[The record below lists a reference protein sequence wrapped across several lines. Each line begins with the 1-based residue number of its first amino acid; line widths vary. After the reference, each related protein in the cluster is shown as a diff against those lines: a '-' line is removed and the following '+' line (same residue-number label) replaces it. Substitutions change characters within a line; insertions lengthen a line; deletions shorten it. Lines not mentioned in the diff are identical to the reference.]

1 MNAKELKQ
9 VKEEL
14 RVTTLRAKELKS
26 ELLKLDARIGVL
38 MHQLL

>member
-14 RVTTLRAKELKS
+14 RATTLKATELKR
-26 ELLKLDARIGVL
+26 ELSKLDARIGVL